1 MANKLLKWLIF
12 GVLVALLPILFNL
25 LFAITV
31 GGELTVGRLIGRGEL
46 LLIAVGLCSTALGDL
61 VLAELPVRSRFW
73 RGARLVL
80 TGMCVVVIAASS
92 FYFAL
97 VSDRY
102 ARQIDV
108 SEEVVV
114 LISSTLYAAAV
125 ISSVMSVLLSER

>member
-1 MANKLLKWLIF
+1 MINKLLKWLIF

-25 LFAITV
+25 LFALTV
-31 GGELTVGRLIGRGEL
+31 GAEVTAGRLIGRGEL

-61 VLAELPVRSRFW
+61 VLAEHSVRSRFW
-73 RGARLVL
+73 RGARLIL
-80 TGMCVVVIAASS
+80 TGTCVVVIAASS

-102 ARQIDV
+102 ARQIAV
-108 SEEVVV
+108 SEEAVV
-114 LISSTLYAAAV
+114 LISSTLYLAAV

>member
-25 LFAITV
+25 LFAISV
-31 GGELTVGRLIGRGEL
+31 GAEVTVGRIIGRGEL